1 MNWTEATKEQLCK
14 CKGKRNR
21 QNCRIKKLLLL
32 TSVFLFCRRYKIEVK
47 RAHIKLL
54 TLSGEHVVHHQQ
66 QFSCINSRQRYFTIL
81 TPPRR
86 SSVMYTHREYIC
98 CHRIL
103 PKWMLYWL
111 RVENGTY
118 SQLLISMLCH
128 HLLWTSTTTW
138 GSCAVQWTHQ
148 KIKDR
153 FGHPFFFIGSPT
165 HRKLLLKNKKSFAL
179 VNGSPEAKL
188 HVDSWGQNLAKIWTH
203 VLLAIQRGWGK
214 RTF

>member
-1 MNWTEATKEQLCK
+1 M
-14 CKGKRNR
+14 
-21 QNCRIKKLLLL
+21 
-32 TSVFLFCRRYKIEVK
+32 
-47 RAHIKLL
+47 
-54 TLSGEHVVHHQQ
+54 HHQQ

-111 RVENGTY
+111 CVENGTY
-118 SQLLISMLCH
+118 SQLLISTLCH

-203 VLLAIQRGWGK
+203 VLLAIQRGGK
-214 RTF
+214 EDILNKREEHFCYGSSESPPAKHGSGELMWQRVTSRGL